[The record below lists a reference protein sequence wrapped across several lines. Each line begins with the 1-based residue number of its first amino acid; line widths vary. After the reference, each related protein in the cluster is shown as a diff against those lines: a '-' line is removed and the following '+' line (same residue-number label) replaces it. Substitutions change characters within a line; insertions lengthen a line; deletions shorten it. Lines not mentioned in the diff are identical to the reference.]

1 MKYVVSLLLG
11 FALGVVLF
19 AVLLYVNPFTSRS
32 TLSPIAVGSGDI
44 ISLSY
49 STAIDDSIVFT
60 NNGETR
66 LRPHPAKVLQL
77 WEAPVR
83 NTRASASLLRDS
95 RGEVAGIGVKF
106 SSDSEKTHLLNGK
119 ALVDS
124 AWHIYLPGRGT
135 LFIEQSENY
144 WSYVREIVLP
154 AFLSSADNWKGNWHG
169 TLTNGPGALG
179 TARVTGGSG
188 EFDGIVTDGIET
200 VTAQAYSLD
209 KGPVAVEAQLTIELP
224 EAPESASAELQN

>member
-1 MKYVVSLLLG
+1 VKYIASLLLG
-11 FALGVVLF
+11 LLVGILLF
-19 AVLLYVNPFTSRS
+19 AVLLFVNPFTSRS

-44 ISLSY
+44 VNLSY

-77 WEAPVR
+77 WEGPVR
-83 NTRASASLLRDS
+83 NTRASATVLRDS

-106 SSDSEKTHLLNGK
+106 SSHSEETHLLNGQ

-144 WSYVREIVLP
+144 WSYLREIVLP
-154 AFLSSADNWKGNWHG
+154 AYWSSADNWKGNWHG
-169 TLTNGPGALG
+169 TLTSGPGALG

-200 VTAQAYSLD
+200 VSAKAYSLD

-224 EAPESASAELQN
+224 SAPEAASAEVQD